1 MLKKEK
7 KCENESFLKGKSGI
21 TLIALVITIIVLLIL
36 AGISISSIIGENGI
50 VGKTQKAKIETRIGK
65 IKEERDLWLADV
77 DMDKQLNR
85 NDAETLEELLNRLEN
100 ENIISLEE
108 RKQIEINGYFTINS
122 EDIIFISN
130 GIESQEVIVTSS
142 DDEILFK
149 NTIKEINIV
158 NEKEDYNNYQ
168 IMGIS
173 LDKDGEYITTGKL
186 SGKSGDLEIIGD
198 INDTNFKYILNN
210 FMKGDEIFYCKVL
223 IDEEEYLQELKVIQ
237 GDVVTYQEDFVGITY
252 VGTTWND
259 EVDLDEKYIDGKA
272 KYANTTTSSARIEF
286 DYIGSNIELYLKTT
300 PTTGYLQILF
310 YKSGEE
316 IPITSYRATD
326 TDDGGE
332 YVVNILEGLTDELEN
347 ILYNVKITQGK
358 ESNVIYG
365 HDFYVDA
372 IKIYR

>member
-7 KCENESFLKGKSGI
+7 KCENESFVKGKSGI

-50 VGKTQKAKIETRIGK
+50 VEKTQKAKIETRIGK

-85 NDAETLEELLNRLEN
+85 NDAETLEELLNRLES

-108 RKQIEINGYFTINS
+108 RKQIEIKGYFTINS
-122 EDIIFISN
+122 EDIIFIRN

-210 FMKGDEIFYCKVL
+210 FMKGDEIFYCKVR
-223 IDEEEYLQELKVIQ
+223 IDEQEYLQELKVIQ

-252 VGTTWND
+252 VGTTGND

-272 KYANTTTSSARIEF
+272 KYANTTTSAARIEF

>member
-7 KCENESFLKGKSGI
+7 KCENESFVKGKSGI

-50 VGKTQKAKIETRIGK
+50 VEKTQKAKIETRIGK
-65 IKEERDLWLADV
+65 IKEERDLWLSDV

-85 NDAETLEELLNRLEN
+85 NDAETLEELLNRLES

-122 EDIIFISN
+122 EDIIFIRN

-223 IDEEEYLQELKVIQ
+223 IDEQEYLQELKVIQ

-272 KYANTTTSSARIEF
+272 KYANTTTSAARIEF